1 MHVLH
6 ENIDQDEIDKF
17 NQFADQWWDHNG
29 NNASLLKLNPL
40 RFNYINNNSIL
51 KAKTCLDVGC
61 GGGILTESLASKASS
76 VVGIDMAEN
85 LLKVAENH
93 SMLSKLEN
101 VSYRKIPI
109 EEYSKDINKVDILTC
124 MEMLEHV
131 PFPEQTV
138 MACSESVISG
148 GHLFFSTI
156 NRNPKSFLM
165 AILGAEHILKIIPK
179 GTHEYDQFIKP
190 SELDQWGRKANLVLK
205 QLIGVT
211 YDPFNETFSL
221 SKDVSVNYMMHF
233 IKN

>member
-1 MHVLH
+1 MHVIN

-17 NQFADQWWDHNG
+17 NQFAEQWWDQNG
-29 NNASLLKLNPL
+29 DNASLLKLNPL
-40 RFNYINNNSIL
+40 RFKYINNNSIL

-93 SMLSKLEN
+93 SKLSKLEN
-101 VSYRKIPI
+101 VSYRKISI

-131 PFPEQTV
+131 PFPEQIV
-138 MACSESVISG
+138 RACSESVISG

-165 AILGAEHILKIIPK
+165 AILGAEYILKIIPQ

-190 SELDQWGRKANLVLK
+190 SELDQWGRKANLTLK
-205 QLIGVT
+205 ELIGVT

-221 SKDVSVNYMMHF
+221 SNNVSVNYMMHF

>member
-1 MHVLH
+1 MYVFN

-17 NQFADQWWDHNG
+17 NQFAEQWWDANG
-29 NNASLLKLNPL
+29 DNASLLKLNPL
-40 RFNYINNNSIL
+40 RFKYIINNSIL

-101 VSYRKIPI
+101 VSYRKISI

-131 PFPEQTV
+131 PFPEQIV
-138 MACSESVISG
+138 RACSESVISG
-148 GHLFFSTI
+148 GDLFFSTI

-165 AILGAEHILKIIPK
+165 AILGAEYILKIIPQ

-190 SELDQWGRKANLVLK
+190 SELDQWGRKANLTLK
-205 QLIGVT
+205 ELIGVT

-221 SKDVSVNYMMHF
+221 SNNVSVNYMMHF

>member
-17 NQFADQWWDHNG
+17 NQFAEQWWDQNG
-29 NNASLLKLNPL
+29 DNASLLKLNPL

-93 SMLSKLEN
+93 SKLSKLEN
-101 VSYRKIPI
+101 VSYRKISI

-131 PFPEQTV
+131 PFPEQIV
-138 MACSESVISG
+138 RACSESVISG

-165 AILGAEHILKIIPK
+165 AILGAEYILKIIPQ

-190 SELDQWGRKANLVLK
+190 SELDQWGRKANLTLK
-205 QLIGVT
+205 ELIGVT

-221 SKDVSVNYMMHF
+221 SNNVSVNYMMHF